1 MQKCIQKFSESHICN
16 MRMQAFFG
24 CSLFSKRK
32 TQKSACILICAMQK
46 CIFFSKRTYITY
58 QQQLKT
64 NFPIIL
70 VYYSSKPDKSQ
81 GRHSLEGQ
89 VVLSCMQI
97 TVLFEDT
104 PVPVV
109 IDKDGNLAS
118 LRAAIQNVLGV
129 AASKQILFLKNSPIT
144 GLCFQYSVWY

>member
-1 MQKCIQKFSESHICN
+1 MPRGQYN
-16 MRMQAFFG
+16 PG
-24 CSLFSKRK
+24 
-32 TQKSACILICAMQK
+32 ILL
-46 CIFFSKRTYITY
+46 T
-58 QQQLKT
+58 
-64 NFPIIL
+64 
-70 VYYSSKPDKSQ
+70 SKPDKSQ

-89 VVLSCMQI
+89 VVLSWMQI